1 MTITSQH
8 ILLMLLIA
16 YFGQV
21 QNDVPCPPLQNGCGC
36 THISRVLLKI
46 QCSDLEHVSM
56 GNLPTNVS
64 FEV

>member
-1 MTITSQH
+1 
-8 ILLMLLIA
+8 MLLIA

-21 QNDVPCPPLQNGCGC
+21 QNDSDVPCPPLQDGCGC